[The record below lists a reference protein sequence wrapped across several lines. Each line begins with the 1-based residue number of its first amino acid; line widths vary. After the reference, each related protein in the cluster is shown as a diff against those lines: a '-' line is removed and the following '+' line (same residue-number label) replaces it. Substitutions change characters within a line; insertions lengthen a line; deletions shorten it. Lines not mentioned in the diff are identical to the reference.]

1 MTLFSKSDGNEKC
14 QKPKRSFLSQIY
26 KKSKTS
32 QIQDFQHV
40 VCLCEPLGNTSHCY
54 GPLVQKSGGRTFCA
68 PHHSILPSKVGLERP
83 GFQVQGLGLDKR
95 PITGNCKVQRGAAA
109 AAVAAI
115 TAACS
120 CAYPILQMY
129 AKALSRISNL
139 KLHFLPQRP
148 ALAATPMPRSGCI
161 CVPLSKA
168 VLRAGTCLKA
178 TPLRWFV

>member
-1 MTLFSKSDGNEKC
+1 MLFLGLL
-14 QKPKRSFLSQIY
+14 R
-26 KKSKTS
+26 KKS

-109 AAVAAI
+109 AVAAI

-120 CAYPILQMY
+120 CAYPLLQMY

-148 ALAATPMPRSGCI
+148 ALAATPIPRGRI
-161 CVPLSKA
+161 CVPSSKA
-168 VLRAGTCLKA
+168 VLRAGSCLKGHA
-178 TPLRWFV
+178 LALVRLTLGLLP